1 MRFASANG
9 EAHSARVLH
18 PSQFFRAASSGI
30 STSFLILF
38 LSEIMVIY
46 LLATLIQLRASLPS
60 SYGGGGGGETDPST
74 PPPTIPAPTD
84 GGNSSSAPADGQ
96 PQPLLAS
103 LPDFNIVFGAL
114 FGESTTV
121 TETNQH
127 CSTLSEPRLPSM
139 TMRTHTLTPLVFP
152 LCRRRLPPLSSS
164 DIGHP
169 SPHGADRGHPLQFR
183 WSSSIE

>member
-1 MRFASANG
+1 MDVAAWSKQISLLFVGFLILGRLRVVLNYL
-9 EAHSARVLH
+9 ARVSL
-18 PSQFFRAASSGI
+18 PSHKLCDSPLLTKKPIRACRLDPLQFFRAASSGI

-74 PPPTIPAPTD
+74 PPPTIPAPAD
-84 GGNSSSAPADGQ
+84 GGNGNGSSAPADGQ

-114 FGESTTV
+114 FGEFDRV
-121 TETNQH
+121 PERH
-127 CSTLSEPRLPSM
+127 GHFSTL
-139 TMRTHTLTPLVFP
+139 
-152 LCRRRLPPLSSS
+152 
-164 DIGHP
+164 I
-169 SPHGADRGHPLQFR
+169 
-183 WSSSIE
+183 